1 MKTVMVMVALVVAGL
16 LTIVSYKGQG
26 PVKTTQSGMSY
37 TLPTD
42 SVLFAAK
49 VRHDNCTTTESE
61 ESSTIK
67 A

>member
-26 PVKTTQSGMSY
+26 AVKTTQSGIFYAS
-37 TLPTD
+37 PAD
-42 SVLFAAK
+42 SNLVAVK

-61 ESSTIK
+61 ETAAVK